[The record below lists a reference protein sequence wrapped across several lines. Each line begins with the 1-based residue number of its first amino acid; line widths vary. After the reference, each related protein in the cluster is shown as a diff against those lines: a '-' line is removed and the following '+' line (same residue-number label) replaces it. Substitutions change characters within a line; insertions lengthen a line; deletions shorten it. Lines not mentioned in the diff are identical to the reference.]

1 MMAKPETHNFLSNFI
16 AKPETHK
23 FLTRITYLHGVAL
36 VFTLLKVVISVLEL
50 ELNNPLLEN
59 NTS

>member
-1 MMAKPETHNFLSNFI
+1 MAKPETHNFLSNFM
-16 AKPETHK
+16 ANPETRNFHSH
-23 FLTRITYLHGVAL
+23 FTYLHGVAL

-50 ELNNPLLEN
+50 ELNNNLSEN